1 MSNPYRLLTLF
12 VACTLAVPASADMKS
27 KNKMT
32 MGTGQPGQG
41 GAPTFENA
49 KYLKGARERAEMN
62 MMGFHTVNITQCD
75 MKRIVTLNEKN
86 KTYMITPIGG
96 DEQETASEPEQETLQ
111 PKSSK
116 PQPKKEQ
123 PKGPGGVI
131 TITTNITDTGETKL
145 MFGYKA
151 RHVKMQMTSD
161 ASPGAQCGANMNMQ
175 MDGWYID
182 FPDQQFHCATN
193 PRTMA
198 MARPSAGGGD
208 GAQCNDKIRFK
219 STGNANLG
227 RLGYPVY
234 TEMTMAGPQGQAM
247 TVKQETLE
255 LSKATLV
262 QSLFEIPPGYR
273 EVKNYKDL
281 MGGFTG
287 MMGSAISGAR
297 EAARNAEANYSG
309 PVGEASSG
317 VAAKQAGKLRI
328 GVIRVG
334 NSVGASVPDTRFRDQ
349 LVGELQSLNFDTLAL
364 ALPANAGKEQVE
376 SAIKE
381 YGCDYILYTDV
392 TQAKDSSAAK
402 KAGGFLGKMT
412 GLDSGSS
419 SNPTYQLGLSF
430 RLFAAMDLDKA
441 RYEGAATAAEANMDL
456 SSAAVLEREAM
467 LTGAQIK
474 RDQEI
479 KRRQGK

>member
-1 MSNPYRLLTLF
+1 MFTRRLVLV
-12 VACTLAVPASADMKS
+12 VACALAIPAAADMKS

-32 MGTGQPGQG
+32 MGAGQQ
-41 GAPTFENA
+41 GAPSFESA
-49 KYLKGARERAEMN
+49 SFIKGARQRQEMN
-62 MMGFHTVNITQCD
+62 MMGFSTVNITQCD

-86 KTYMITPIGG
+86 KTYMITPLGGG
-96 DEQETASEPEQETLQ
+96 DEQESAAEPEQATPQ

-116 PQPKKEQ
+116 PQPKAEQ
-123 PKGPGGVI
+123 AKSPGGVI
-131 TITTNITDTGETKL
+131 TITTNITDTGETKQ

-151 RHVKMQMTSD
+151 RHVKMQMSSD
-161 ASPGAQCGANMNMQ
+161 ASPGSQCGANMNMQ
-175 MDGWYID
+175 VDGWYID
-182 FPDQQFHCATN
+182 FPDQQFSCGSN

-198 MARPSAGGGD
+198 MARPSGGGGD

-234 TEMTMAGPQGQAM
+234 TEMTMANPQGQAM

-255 LSKATLV
+255 LSKASLD
-262 QSLFEIPPGYR
+262 QALFEIPPGYR
-273 EVKNYKDL
+273 EVKSYKDL

-287 MMGSAISGAR
+287 MMGAAISGAR
-297 EAARNAEANYSG
+297 TAASNAQANYSG

-317 VAAKQAGKLRI
+317 VAAKQAGKLRV

-334 NSVGASVPDTRFRDQ
+334 NSAGAAVPDTRFRDQ

-364 ALPANAGKEQVE
+364 ALPANASKDQVQ

-392 TQAKDSSAAK
+392 SQAKDSSGAK
-402 KAGGFLGKMT
+402 KAGGFFAKAT
-412 GLDSGSS
+412 GLDTGAT
-419 SNPTYQLGLSF
+419 NPTYQLGLSF
-430 RLFAAMDLDKA
+430 RLFSAADLDKA
-441 RYEGAATAAEANMDL
+441 RYEGTATASEANMDL
-456 SSAAVLEREAM
+456 SSAAVIEREAM

-479 KRRQGK
+479 KRRQGR